1 MDEALLYLGSG
12 GVGKTTVAA
21 ASAVAAARDGARV
34 VVLTIDPARRLAE
47 TLDLD
52 GPGDEARLV
61 TGPWPGELWAA
72 QLQPT
77 ATLAEVLH
85 RHGRPGQAE
94 RILANPTFQAITHAT
109 PGISE
114 YMAVE
119 RLHQLHTDPRFDLV
133 VLDTPPSRH
142 AIEFLDSPQRLC
154 RFVDNRLY
162 RTVLAPRSGVLR
174 SASSAGRL
182 ALRALSRLVGMELVD
197 NVVRLFADLDGLDQ
211 GFRDRAAEIGELLTS
226 SRCRYRIVTTARP
239 ETVAEAT
246 WIGRSLIDRGLA
258 VDAVVANRLAPS
270 FTAAP
275 SVASS
280 ASSSVLSTSSST
292 PGSGSGGRSRSPGPM
307 AANRAEL
314 AALAAG
320 EAELLVGL
328 ADALGD
334 PPVLRVQERARMA
347 RGRDALVE
355 LAGEL
360 APVTPPR
367 PPART
372 RLPRPTR

>member
-1 MDEALLYLGSG
+1 MDEALVYLGSG

-72 QLQPT
+72 QLHPT
-77 ATLAEVLH
+77 ATLAEVLR

-182 ALRALSRLVGMELVD
+182 ALRVVARLVGMELVD

-211 GFRDRAAEIGELLTS
+211 GFRDRAAEIGGLLTS
-226 SRCRYRIVTTARP
+226 PRCRYRLVTTARP
-239 ETVAEAT
+239 ETVAEAA

-258 VDAVVANRLAPS
+258 VDAIVANRVAPS
-270 FTAAP
+270 FTA
-275 SVASS
+275 S
-280 ASSSVLSTSSST
+280 AAATT
-292 PGSGSGGRSRSPGPM
+292 GSGGGRSRSSGPM
-307 AANRAEL
+307 AANLAEFS
-314 AALAAG
+314 ALAVG
-320 EAELLVGL
+320 EAELLAGL
-328 ADALGD
+328 TEALGEL
-334 PPVLRVQERARMA
+334 PVLRVQERAQMA

-360 APVTPPR
+360 APVTLPR

-372 RLPRPTR
+372 RLPPPTR

>member
-1 MDEALLYLGSG
+1 MEEALVYLGSG

-21 ASAVAAARDGARV
+21 ASAMAAARDGARV

-52 GPGDEARLV
+52 GPGHEARLV
-61 TGPWPGELWAA
+61 AGPWPGELWAA
-72 QLQPT
+72 QLHPLP
-77 ATLAEVLH
+77 TLADVLR
-85 RHGRPGQAE
+85 RHGKPGQAD
-94 RILANPTFQAITHAT
+94 RILANPTFQAITHAA

-119 RLHQLHTDPRFDLV
+119 RLHQLRADPRFDLV

-162 RTVLAPRSGVLR
+162 RTVLAPRNGVLR
-174 SASSAGRL
+174 GASSAGRL
-182 ALRALSRLVGMELVD
+182 ALRAVSRLVGMELVD
-197 NVVRLFADLDGLDQ
+197 NVMRLFADLDGLDQ
-211 GFRDRAAEIGELLTS
+211 GFRDRAAEIDELLTS
-226 SRCRYRIVTTARP
+226 PGCRYRLVTTARP

-258 VDAVVANRLAPS
+258 IDAVVANRVAPS
-270 FTAAP
+270 FTLPAGDGAP
-275 SVASS
+275 GARGDG
-280 ASSSVLSTSSST
+280 T
-292 PGSGSGGRSRSPGPM
+292 RSRAPKPL
-307 AANRAEL
+307 AANLAEL
-314 AALAAG
+314 AALAG
-320 EAELLVGL
+320 REAELLAALTAAVGR
-328 ADALGD
+328 
-334 PPVLRVQERARMA
+334 PPVVRVQERARMA
-347 RGRDALVE
+347 RGREGLME

-360 APVTPPR
+360 APVSPPR

>member
-1 MDEALLYLGSG
+1 MDDALVYLGSG

-52 GPGDEARLV
+52 GAGDEARLV

-77 ATLAEVLH
+77 ATLAEVLR

-142 AIEFLDSPQRLC
+142 AIEFLDSPERLC
-154 RFVDNRLY
+154 RFIDNRLY

-174 SASSAGRL
+174 SATSAGRL
-182 ALRALSRLVGMELVD
+182 ALRAVARLVGMELMD

-226 SRCRYRIVTTARP
+226 PRCRYRLVTTARP
-239 ETVAEAT
+239 ETVAEAA
-246 WIGRSLIDRGLA
+246 WIGRSLIDRGLT
-258 VDAVVANRLAPS
+258 VDAVVANRVASS
-270 FTAAP
+270 FTA
-275 SVASS
+275 SLT
-280 ASSSVLSTSSST
+280 ASSSSVPAGAGTGNGT
-292 PGSGSGGRSRSPGPM
+292 RSRSSGPM
-307 AANRAEL
+307 AANLAEL
-314 AALAAG
+314 GALAAG
-320 EAELLVGL
+320 EAELLAGL
-328 ADALGD
+328 TDALGE
-334 PPVLRVQERARMA
+334 PPVLRVQERARMG

-360 APVTPPR
+360 APATPPR

-372 RLPRPTR
+372 RLPPPTR

>member
-1 MDEALLYLGSG
+1 MVEALVYLGSG

-34 VVLTIDPARRLAE
+34 AVLTIDPARRLAE

-52 GPGDEARLV
+52 GPGHEARLV
-61 TGPWPGELWAA
+61 AGPWPGELWAA
-72 QLQPT
+72 QLHPLPT
-77 ATLAEVLH
+77 LTEVLH

-94 RILANPTFQAITHAT
+94 RILANPTFHAITHAT

-142 AIEFLDSPQRLC
+142 GIEFLDSPERLC

-182 ALRALSRLVGMELVD
+182 ALRAVARLVGMELVD

-226 SRCRYRIVTTARP
+226 PRCRYRLVTTARP
-239 ETVAEAT
+239 ETVAEAA

-258 VDAVVANRLAPS
+258 VEAVVANRVAPS
-270 FTAAP
+270 FAAR
-275 SVASS
+275 AQGSS
-280 ASSSVLSTSSST
+280 PAARPTSA
-292 PGSGSGGRSRSPGPM
+292 GNGSRSGAAGPL
-307 AANRAEL
+307 AANLAEL
-314 AALAAG
+314 SGLARG
-320 EAELLVGL
+320 EAELLAGL
-328 ADALGD
+328 TDALGS
-334 PPVLRVQERARMA
+334 PPVVRVQERARMA

-360 APVTPPR
+360 APATPPR

>member
-1 MDEALLYLGSG
+1 MDEALVYLGSG

-21 ASAVAAARDGARV
+21 ASAVAAAGDGARV

-47 TLDLD
+47 TLGLD
-52 GPGDEARLV
+52 EAGDEARV
-61 TGPWPGELWAA
+61 VAGPWPGQLWAA
-72 QLQPT
+72 QLHPG

-94 RILANPTFQAITHAT
+94 RILAYPTFQAITHAT

-119 RLHQLHTDPRFDLV
+119 RLHQLHTDPRFDVV

-182 ALRALSRLVGMELVD
+182 ALRAAARLVGMDLVD
-197 NVVRLFADLDGLDQ
+197 NVMRLFADLDGLDQ
-211 GFRDRAAEIGELLTS
+211 GFRDRAAEMGELLS
-226 SRCRYRIVTTARP
+226 SPRCRYRLVTTARP
-239 ETVAEAT
+239 ETVAEAV

-270 FTAAP
+270 FALSGKRKAGTAANGARGR
-275 SVASS
+275 ASKP
-280 ASSSVLSTSSST
+280 L
-292 PGSGSGGRSRSPGPM
+292 
-307 AANRAEL
+307 AANLAEL
-314 AALAAG
+314 GALADG
-320 EAELLVGL
+320 EDELLAGL
-328 ADALGD
+328 ADALGQ
-334 PPVLRVQERARMA
+334 PPMVRVQERARMA
-347 RGRDALVE
+347 RGRDALVA

-360 APVTPPR
+360 EPATPPR

-372 RLPRPTR
+372 RPPPPTR

>member
-1 MDEALLYLGSG
+1 MEQALVYLGSG

-34 VVLTIDPARRLAE
+34 AVLTIDPARRLAE

-52 GPGDEARLV
+52 GPGHEARLV
-61 TGPWPGELWAA
+61 AGPWPGELWAA
-72 QLQPT
+72 QLHPLP
-77 ATLAEVLH
+77 TLAEVL
-85 RHGRPGQAE
+85 RQHGRPGQAD

-174 SASSAGRL
+174 SAGSAGRL
-182 ALRALSRLVGMELVD
+182 ALRAVARLVGMELVD

-211 GFRDRAAEIGELLTS
+211 GFRDRAGEIDDLLAS
-226 SRCRYRIVTTARP
+226 PRCRYRLVTTARP
-239 ETVAEAT
+239 ETVAEAA

-270 FTAAP
+270 FLTSAAAP
-275 SVASS
+275 TA
-280 ASSSVLSTSSST
+280 
-292 PGSGSGGRSRSPGPM
+292 GSRARLAAPL
-307 AANRAEL
+307 AANAAEL
-314 AALAAG
+314 SALADG
-320 EAELLVGL
+320 EAELLAGL
-328 ADALGD
+328 TDALGR
-334 PPVLRVQERARMA
+334 PALVRIQERARMA

-355 LAGEL
+355 LAAEL
-360 APVTPPR
+360 AA
-367 PPART
+367 ARAG
-372 RLPRPTR
+372 

>member
-1 MDEALLYLGSG
+1 MDEALVYLGSG

-47 TLDLD
+47 TLDL
-52 GPGDEARLV
+52 GGTGDEARPV

-77 ATLAEVLH
+77 ATLAEVLR

-182 ALRALSRLVGMELVD
+182 ALRAVARLVGMELMD
-197 NVVRLFADLDGLDQ
+197 NVVRLFADLDGLDR
-211 GFRDRAAEIGELLTS
+211 GFRDRAAEIDGLLTS
-226 SRCRYRIVTTARP
+226 PRCRYRLVTTARP
-239 ETVAEAT
+239 ETVAEAA
-246 WIGRSLIDRGLA
+246 WIGRSLIDRGLV
-258 VDAVVANRLAPS
+258 VDAVVANRVAPS
-270 FTAAP
+270 FTASAP
-275 SVASS
+275 ASPS
-280 ASSSVLSTSSST
+280 AAT
-292 PGSGSGGRSRSPGPM
+292 GSGGGSRPRSSGPM
-307 AANRAEL
+307 AANLAEL
-314 AALAAG
+314 GTLAAG
-320 EAELLVGL
+320 EAELLAGL

-355 LAGEL
+355 LAEEL
-360 APVTPPR
+360 APATPPH

-372 RLPRPTR
+372 RLPPPTR

>member
-1 MDEALLYLGSG
+1 MDQALVYLGSG

-52 GPGDEARLV
+52 GSGDEARLV

-77 ATLAEVLH
+77 ATLAEVLR

-182 ALRALSRLVGMELVD
+182 ALRAVARLVGMELMD

-211 GFRDRAAEIGELLTS
+211 GFRDRAAEIDGLLTS
-226 SRCRYRIVTTARP
+226 PRCRYRLVTTARP
-239 ETVAEAT
+239 ATVAEAA

-258 VDAVVANRLAPS
+258 VDAVVANRVAPS
-270 FTAAP
+270 FTASPSAP
-275 SVASS
+275 AS
-280 ASSSVLSTSSST
+280 AAT
-292 PGSGSGGRSRSPGPM
+292 GSGTGTRPRSSGPM
-307 AANRAEL
+307 AANLAEL
-314 AALAAG
+314 SSLAAG
-320 EAELLVGL
+320 EAELLAGL
-328 ADALGD
+328 VDALGG
-334 PPVLRVQERARMA
+334 PPMLRVEERARMA

-360 APVTPPR
+360 APATLPR

-372 RLPRPTR
+372 RPLPPTR

>member
-1 MDEALLYLGSG
+1 MHEALLYLGSG

-21 ASAVAAARDGARV
+21 ASAVAAAQEGARV

-52 GPGDEARLV
+52 GAGDEARLV
-61 TGPWPGELWAA
+61 AGPWPGELWAA
-72 QLQPT
+72 QRQPS

-85 RHGRPGQAE
+85 RHGRPGQAD
-94 RILANPTFQAITHAT
+94 RILSNPTFQAVTHAT

-119 RLHQLHTDPRFDLV
+119 RFHQLHTDARFDVV

-182 ALRALSRLVGMELVD
+182 ALRAVARLVGMELVD
-197 NVVRLFADLDGLDQ
+197 NVMRLFADLDGLDQ

-226 SRCRYRIVTTARP
+226 PRCRYRLVTTARP

-246 WIGRSLIDRGLA
+246 WIGRSLIDRGLT
-258 VDAVVANRLAPS
+258 VDAVVANRVAPS
-270 FTAAP
+270 FARPERA
-275 SVASS
+275 
-280 ASSSVLSTSSST
+280 
-292 PGSGSGGRSRSPGPM
+292 GRGGGTRSRVPTPL
-307 AANRAEL
+307 AANLAEL
-314 AALAAG
+314 SALAER
-320 EAELLVGL
+320 EAELVGGL
-328 ADALGD
+328 ADALGR
-334 PPVLRVQERARMA
+334 PPVVRVQERARMA
-347 RGRDALVE
+347 RGRDALVGLAAE
-355 LAGEL
+355 LA
-360 APVTPPR
+360 AATPPR

-372 RLPRPTR
+372 PLPPPTR